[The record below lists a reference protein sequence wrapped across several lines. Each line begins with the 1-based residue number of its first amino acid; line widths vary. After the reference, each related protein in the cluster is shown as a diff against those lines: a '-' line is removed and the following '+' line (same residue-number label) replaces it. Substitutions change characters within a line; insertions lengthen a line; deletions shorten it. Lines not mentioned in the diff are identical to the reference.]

1 MNPKRNSPAPDSPM
15 NPTAE
20 GTPSVNASK
29 IQEYSEKIMRL
40 YIEGPVN
47 KYYIQTLC
55 MIFFPGSKFSN
66 EEPVTEDTPEM
77 WVDLTKS
84 P

>member
-1 MNPKRNSPAPDSPM
+1 MTLA
-15 NPTAE
+15 TE
-20 GTPSVNASK
+20 GTPSANATK

-55 MIFFPGSKFSN
+55 MIFFPGGKFGEK
-66 EEPVTEDTPEM
+66 EEKGFTFCGILFSDFEKRRTF
-77 WVDLTKS
+77 S
-84 P
+84 HF